1 MKVPLETLC
10 VLPQASI
17 VEVMQRLNQ
26 NTRGIV
32 LVVDEARHLL
42 GTITDGD
49 IRRALL
55 GGLDRTAPVSA
66 LLESKPPAAAH
77 APVTAAIGTPAAELL
92 ALMVREDVR
101 HVPLIEDGTVKDVAL
116 LSDLVKD
123 TAPRMQAVV
132 MAGGRGT
139 RLRPLTE
146 TVPKSMLPIGDR
158 PLLERI
164 IAQLQKAGI
173 HRVNLAT
180 HYKADFIREHFG
192 DGNAFDVDIQY
203 VDEHEPLGTAGALA
217 LLAQSD
223 EPLLVMNG
231 DILTHVDFAAML
243 DFHRAHHADMTV
255 AVRPSE
261 LHVPYGVVEN
271 DGVNVVRISEKP
283 VIRYFVNAGI
293 YLLNPDVCRL
303 IAPGEKTDMPD
314 VIVRLLAEQRRVV
327 SFPVHEYWL
336 DIGRQDD
343 YQRAL
348 ADAESGEL

>member
-1 MKVPLETLC
+1 MTPLDDLC
-10 VLPQASI
+10 VGPGAS
-17 VEVMQRLNQ
+17 VVDVMRRLNA

-32 LVVDEARHLL
+32 LVVEDDSRLL

-49 IRRALL
+49 IRRAMLA
-55 GGLDRTAPVSA
+55 GIQTTATAAA
-66 LLESKPPAAAH
+66 LLASKPPEAAH
-77 APVTAAIGTPAAELL
+77 APVTAAAGTPPEELL

-101 HVPLIEDGTVKDVAL
+101 HVPLLEDGRVRDVAL

-123 TAPRMQAVV
+123 TAPRMRAVV

-164 IAQLQKAGI
+164 VGRLHQAGI
-173 HRVNLAT
+173 HRVHLAT
-180 HYKADFIREHFG
+180 HYKADSIREHFG
-192 DGNAFDVDIQY
+192 DGNAFDVDIKY
-203 VDEHEPLGTAGALA
+203 VDEHEPLGTAGAIA
-217 LLAQSD
+217 LLAESD
-223 EPLLVMNG
+223 EPLLVING

-243 DFHRAHHADMTV
+243 DFHRAHGAAMTV

-271 DGVNVVRISEKP
+271 EGVEIVRISEKP

-293 YLLNPDVCRL
+293 YLLSPDVCRL
-303 IAPGEKTDMPD
+303 ITPGQKTDMPE
-314 VIVRLLAEQRRVV
+314 VIAMLIAQQRRVV

-343 YQRAL
+343 YQRAQ
-348 ADAESGEL
+348 ADAESGEV

>member
-1 MKVPLETLC
+1 MPTLDELC
-10 VLPQASI
+10 VAPETT
-17 VEVMQRLNQ
+17 VEDVMRRLNA

-32 LVVDEARHLL
+32 LVVDGDRRLL

-49 IRRALL
+49 IRRAVL
-55 GGLDRTAPVSA
+55 GGIATTSTAAA
-66 LLESKPPAAAH
+66 LLAGKPPEAAH
-77 APVTAAIGTPAAELL
+77 APVTAAFGTSAPDLL
-92 ALMVREDVR
+92 ALMVRQDVR
-101 HVPLIEDGTVKDVAL
+101 HVPLVEDGRVRDVAL
-116 LSDLVKD
+116 LSDLIKETV
-123 TAPRMQAVV
+123 PRMRAVV

-146 TVPKSMLPIGDR
+146 AMPKSMLPIGDR

-164 IAQLQKAGI
+164 IGRLQKAGI

-180 HYKADFIREHFG
+180 HYKSDSIREHFG
-192 DGNAFDVDIQY
+192 DGRAFDVDIKY
-203 VDEHEPLGTAGALA
+203 VDEHEPLGTAGAIA
-217 LLAQSD
+217 LLAESD

-243 DFHRAHHADMTV
+243 DFHRTHRADMTV

-271 DGVNVVRISEKP
+271 DGVEVVRISEKP
-283 VIRYFVNAGI
+283 VMRYFVNAGI

-303 IAPGEKTDMPD
+303 ITPGQKTDMPD
-314 VIVRLLAEQRRVV
+314 VIAMLIAQRRRVV
-327 SFPVHEYWL
+327 SFPIHEYWL

-343 YQRAL
+343 YLRAL
-348 ADAESGEL
+348 ADAESGEV